1 MTALVHRRRSGL
13 HGTSGKSSTSGIN
26 VLIAGASSQQL
37 GAAVGASLFPVL
49 GPVGVIALRQ
59 LVMAAV
65 HLPLGRPPLRSL
77 TRSQLALG
85 IALGLVMGMM
95 NLTLYFSIERI
106 GLGLAVTLE
115 FLGPLAL
122 ALISS
127 RRAVNAVC
135 AVAAGAGVF
144 VLAGPQASNDLIG
157 IALGLAAA
165 ACWAGY
171 ILVNRAAGAS
181 LPGLQAPAIAAA
193 TSAVIFVPI
202 AVFVVDF
209 DAVTPAV
216 LGFGV
221 LAGILSSALPYAADI
236 FVLRRMP
243 PGLYALMVSVNPVL
257 AALAGFIL
265 LAESL
270 APLELAAIAMIT
282 LANVVAVVAMQRDGS
297 RQPAL
302 VPAERT

>member
-1 MTALVHRRRSGL
+1 MTALLSRRTATNG
-13 HGTSGKSSTSGIN
+13 TSGIN
-26 VLIAGASSQQL
+26 VLIAGASSQQF

-49 GPVGVIALRQ
+49 GPVGVIAVRQ

-65 HLPLGRPPLRSL
+65 HLPLGRPPLRKLSGP
-77 TRSQLALG
+77 QWGLG
-85 IALGLVMGMM
+85 IALGMVMGMM
-95 NLTLYFSIERI
+95 NLTLYLSIERI

-122 ALISS
+122 ALIAS
-127 RRAVNAVC
+127 RRAINAVC
-135 AVAAGAGVF
+135 ALAAGGGVF
-144 VLAGPQASNDLIG
+144 VLAGPQTSNDLAG

-181 LPGLQAPAIAAA
+181 LPGLQASAIAAA
-193 TSAVIFVPI
+193 VSALIFVPL
-202 AVFVVDF
+202 AAFVVDF

-216 LGFGV
+216 LGLGV
-221 LAGILSSALPYAADI
+221 LAGVLSSALPYAADI

-243 PGLYALMVSVNPVL
+243 AGLYALMVSVNPVL

-265 LAESL
+265 LAEL
-270 APLELAAIAMIT
+270 LTMLELAAVVLIT
-282 LANVVAVVAMQRDGS
+282 FANVVAVIARQRDG
-297 RQPAL
+297 RQRQGGGQAR
-302 VPAERT
+302 VPPEEN

>member
-1 MTALVHRRRSGL
+1 
-13 HGTSGKSSTSGIN
+13 
-26 VLIAGASSQQL
+26 
-37 GAAVGASLFPVL
+37 
-49 GPVGVIALRQ
+49 
-59 LVMAAV
+59 
-65 HLPLGRPPLRSL
+65 
-77 TRSQLALG
+77 
-85 IALGLVMGMM
+85 MGMM

-135 AVAAGAGVF
+135 AVVAGAGVF
-144 VLAGPQASNDLIG
+144 VLAGPQASNDLVGIG
-157 IALGLAAA
+157 LGLMAA

-181 LPGLQAPAIAAA
+181 LPGLQASAIAAA
-193 TSAVIFVPI
+193 TSAVIFVPV

-243 PGLYALMVSVNPVL
+243 AGLYALMVSVNPVL

-282 LANVVAVVAMQRDGS
+282 LANVVAVAALQWDGS
-297 RQPAL
+297 RKPVP
-302 VPAERT
+302 VPAE